1 MSLLLK
7 RLAVAVAV
15 FVISGSAVLIGTIF
29 LFVALYSWFGE
40 FLRPW
45 VAALATA
52 GVLFGF
58 AGTIVLLGFAL
69 MSSLRRRPRPRYEW
83 LLELLNAPDG
93 LSAAAIGSLLGRRL
107 QAFAR
112 KNTQTTVIA
121 SLIAGLAI
129 GISPGLRTLLRDILK
144 D

>member
-1 MSLLLK
+1 MGLILK

-69 MSSLRRRPRPRYEW
+69 MSSLRRKPRPRYEW

-93 LSAAAIGSLLGRRL
+93 LSAAAIGNLLGRRL
-107 QAFAR
+107 QSFAR
-112 KNTQTTVIA
+112 TNTQTTVIA